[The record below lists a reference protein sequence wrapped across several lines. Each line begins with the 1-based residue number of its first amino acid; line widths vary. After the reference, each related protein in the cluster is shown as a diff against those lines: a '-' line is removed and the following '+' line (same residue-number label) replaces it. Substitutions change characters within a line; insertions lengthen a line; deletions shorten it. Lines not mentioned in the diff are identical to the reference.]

1 MLGSRIDLTNL
12 TTETSFKTL
21 GGRTVRVRP
30 VKEGKLEANGAVIV
44 EPKVVVPNGLL
55 VVLDNYLFPDEQVL
69 KKNATQGK
77 LDIGMLSVVTAKEE
91 AKTLATNTTFIEN
104 IIQVLSFL
112 KSGVRV
118 FQHFLTRSNV
128 SQLLIEGFIENSL
141 QIILILIAF
150 FSYSGEDYTVFVPTD
165 HAFQRWHP
173 IDWGFYPFSVP
184 EFTESVIINH
194 FVKGRLKQEDI
205 KDGQTAKTLGGREVV
220 FRKTRRYF

>member
-1 MLGSRIDLTNL
+1 M
-12 TTETSFKTL
+12 
-21 GGRTVRVRP
+21 RVRP

-91 AKTLATNTTFIEN
+91 AKTLATNTTFIDN

-128 SQLLIEGFIENSL
+128 SQLLTEGAFNEILPFIY
-141 QIILILIAF
+141 F
-150 FSYSGEDYTVFVPTD
+150 FKLYFFFRRRLHGICADGPRFPKMAPDRLGFLSVQRAGIHGERD
-165 HAFQRWHP
+165 
-173 IDWGFYPFSVP
+173 
-184 EFTESVIINH
+184 N
-194 FVKGRLKQEDI
+194 
-205 KDGQTAKTLGGREVV
+205 
-220 FRKTRRYF
+220 